1 MLSKQKSGK
10 PALCCV
16 IAAVLALGLSAG
28 AARSAGIPQA
38 PGPTD
43 EAARKAAADAN
54 EYLSRLEKFGFSG
67 AVLIAVAGEPVLA
80 RGYGLA
86 DRERAIPWTPATVSC
101 VGSITKQF
109 TAAAIL
115 KLEEEGRLRVT
126 DPITRY
132 LAGVPADKAAI
143 TLHQLLTHT
152 SGIEDLEGQDDYDPI
167 GREEFVRLA
176 MKQPLGSVPGA
187 RYSYSNA
194 GYSLLGAIT
203 EKLAGGSY
211 ERYLRRTFFLPL
223 GMYETGYILP
233 AWGEARMAQ
242 GYRGR
247 ELWGTV
253 LGRPFDADGPYWV
266 LRANGGIHSTS
277 YDMLRWARAL
287 MDGRVLKPESLAKLW
302 NPYVSEGDDSFYGY
316 GWSITTLPGDVKVIT
331 HNGGNGIFFADFAL
345 VPKAGLVIFLQTNV
359 VADFPGAQELLQQ
372 VGSRFRAGR
381 PLPELPQVVELAA
394 PLLAAFEGSYR
405 LEGGKDSFRV
415 AREGKELVVEP
426 EGPSAFSLLH
436 STQPLDPKR
445 GAELNRIMDKAM
457 TACRAGNFAPL
468 RAAYGGKVS
477 LDLLRSRWRELILE
491 QEKELGPLK
500 EHKVLGTARTAE
512 RDETV
517 VRLVFEKGAM
527 ERTYVWSFDEKPL
540 VRGVSARGLKSR
552 LRFLPVSE
560 TEFASWD
567 GGIRPSKA
575 MRFERQA
582 DGRLRLRL
590 GAGPLLAE
598 ATRQ

>member
-1 MLSKQKSGK
+1 MTGWKVLKMRILKWI
-10 PALCCV
+10 PVA
-16 IAAVLALGLSAG
+16 IFTAVLAAAHLAG
-28 AARSAGIPQA
+28 AAQT
-38 PGPTD
+38 PGATD
-43 EAARKAAADAN
+43 EASRKAAADTK
-54 EYLSRLEKFGFSG
+54 EHLSRLQKLGFSG
-67 AVLIAVAGEPVLA
+67 AVLVAVAGEPVLA
-80 RGYGLA
+80 QGYGLA
-86 DRERAIPWTPATVSC
+86 DRERAIPWTPGTVSC

-126 DPITRY
+126 DPITGY
-132 LAGVPADKAAI
+132 FADVPADKSAI

-152 SGIEDLEGQDDYDPI
+152 SGIEDIEGRDDYDAI

-176 MKQPLGSVPGA
+176 MTQPLGSPPGA
-187 RYSYSNA
+187 RFSYSNA
-194 GYSLLGAIT
+194 GYSLLGAII
-203 EKLAGGSY
+203 EKLTGGPY
-211 ERYLRRTFFLPL
+211 EQYLRRTFFLPL

-242 GYRGR
+242 GYRGG

-253 LGRPFDADGPYWV
+253 LGRPLDADGPYWV

-287 MDGRVLKPESLAKLW
+287 MDGRVLTPESLAKLW
-302 NPYVSEGDDSFYGY
+302 APHVPEGGDSFYGY
-316 GWSITTLPGDVKVIT
+316 GWSVTTLPGDVKVIT

-359 VADFPGAQELLQQ
+359 VADFPGAQELLQD

-426 EGPSAFSLLH
+426 EGPGAFSLLH
-436 STQPLDPKR
+436 SVQPLDPKR
-445 GAELNRIMDKAM
+445 RAALDRIMDKAM
-457 TACRAGNFAPL
+457 TACRAGDFGPL
-468 RAAYGGKVS
+468 RAAYGGKVT
-477 LDLLRSRWRELILE
+477 LDLLKSRWRELVLE
-491 QEKELGPLK
+491 REKEWGPLRGH
-500 EHKVLGTARTAE
+500 EVLGTARTAE

-517 VRLVFEKGAM
+517 VRLVFEKGTM

-540 VRGVSARGLKSR
+540 VRGVSARGLKPR

-567 GGIRPSKA
+567 GGIRPSKPLK
-575 MRFERQA
+575 FEKQP
-582 DGRLRLRL
+582 DGRIRLRL
-590 GAGPLLAE
+590 GTGGLLAE
-598 ATRQ
+598 AMKD

>member
-1 MLSKQKSGK
+1 MKSIKKIGK
-10 PALCCV
+10 HTLRQV
-16 IAAVLALGLSAG
+16 LAAVLALGLSAG
-28 AARSAGIPQA
+28 AARSAGAPQA
-38 PGPTD
+38 SGPTD
-43 EAARKAAADAN
+43 DPARKAAAETN

-67 AVLIAVAGEPVLA
+67 VVLVAVSGEPVLA

-86 DRERAIPWTPATVSC
+86 DREQGIPWTPGTVSC

-115 KLEEEGRLRVT
+115 RLEEEGRLRVT
-126 DPITRY
+126 DPITKY
-132 LAGVPADKAAI
+132 FADVPADKSAI

-152 SGIEDLEGQDDYDPI
+152 SGIEDLEGRDDYDPI

-176 MKQPLGSVPGA
+176 MKQPLGSAPGA
-187 RYSYSNA
+187 RFSYSNA
-194 GYSLLGAIT
+194 GYSLLGAII
-203 EKLAGGSY
+203 EKLTGGPY
-211 ERYLRRTFFLPL
+211 EQYLRRTFFLPL

-253 LGRPFDADGPYWV
+253 LGHPLDADGPYWV

-302 NPYVSEGDDSFYGY
+302 APQVSEGGDSFYGY
-316 GWSITTLPGDVKVIT
+316 GWSIMTLPGDFKVVT

-359 VADFPGAQELLQQ
+359 VADLPGAEELLRQ
-372 VGSRFRAGR
+372 VGLRFLAIRA
-381 PLPELPQVVELAA
+381 LPELPRVVELAA

-405 LEGGKDSFRV
+405 LEGGRDSFRV

-426 EGPSAFSLLH
+426 EGPLTFSLLH

-445 GAELNRIMDKAM
+445 GAELNRIMDEAM
-457 TACRAGNFAPL
+457 TACRAGDFAPL
-468 RAAYGGKVS
+468 RAAYGGKVT

-517 VRLVFEKGAM
+517 VRLIFEKGTM

-540 VRGVSARGLKSR
+540 VWGVSARGLKSR

-560 TEFASWD
+560 SEFASWD
-567 GGIRPSKA
+567 GGIRPSKPLK
-575 MRFERQA
+575 FEKRP

-590 GAGPLLAE
+590 GTGGLLAE
-598 ATRQ
+598 ALK